1 MRYLALLAVLLTGCA
16 TTNWTHPNKTA
27 QDFER
32 DKYDCQQTATQYAAN
47 LGFNGN
53 PLIVS
58 DHYHKCMTQKY
69 GYIPVRGT
77 PQQAPVVDNATTV
90 VANETKKATD
100 DF

>member
-53 PLIVS
+53 PIIVS
-58 DHYHKCMTQKY
+58 DQYHKCMVSN
-69 GYIPVRGT
+69 GYIPVRET
-77 PQQAPVVDNATTV
+77 PVQVAQEQAV

>member
-1 MRYLALLAVLLTGCA
+1 MRYLALLAVLLNGCA

-77 PQQAPVVDNATTV
+77 PVRVAQEQAV
-90 VANETKKATD
+90 VAEQAKMPVTS